1 VRTALRTEWQPKE
14 PNIYEYILFF
24 PSQAGGKFRV
34 DIPRA
39 AYRPIVDTLE
49 EAIAVRDRM
58 LASPHFPQARPLK
71 ESRPY

>member
-14 PNIYEYILFF
+14 PNIYEYITFF
-24 PSQAGGKFRV
+24 PESGKFRV

-39 AYRPIVDTLE
+39 AYRPVVDTLE
-49 EAIAVRDRM
+49 EAMTVRDRM
-58 LASPHFPQARPLK
+58 LASPYFPQARPLK